1 MLHIIGIAICT
12 VLCVILLKD
21 KAQAF
26 SVVISI
32 SGALLVLFIVF
43 KKLNGVV
50 DTFSEFAAQIDNLS
64 GYLRLMLKVLGITVI
79 TQFVADI
86 CRDNGE
92 NALATA
98 TETAAK
104 ISIMVLILPLFE
116 TVISIVNG
124 LVK

>member
-1 MLHIIGIAICT
+1 MLQIIGIAICT

-26 SVVISI
+26 SVVISF

-92 NALATA
+92 SALATA